1 MTTSRDQALADL
13 RQSIDSLPER
23 TRRAMLTG
31 LGNNTVITGAYSD
44 GGVGVCPMLAAHR
57 EGTRARCM
65 GFPEAW
71 DRFTGVHGRY
81 ITRPATEYEVL
92 HLRMQL
98 EESLASVATRADF
111 DTYGFAEAIAEHHAA
126 IQAREERSA
135 EEAAEAAAEA
145 ARPRRVSVS
154 GGFSVDLGSAIEEH
168 RSTAR
173 TRREREAT
181 QTGLDWL
188 FEETLV
194 LPEDFDS
201 LPTTEPEHVEHEE
214 FDFSREPAV
223 RPAGH
228 RARPVLK

>member
-1 MTTSRDQALADL
+1 MTTSREQALADL

-44 GGVGVCPMLAAHR
+44 GSGVCPMLAAHR

-81 ITRPATEYEVL
+81 ITRPATDYEVL
-92 HLRMQL
+92 HLRMQI
-98 EESLASVATRADF
+98 EESLAERATIAD
-111 DTYGFAEAIAEHHAA
+111 TNGFAEAIAEHHAA
-126 IQAREERSA
+126 VQARELRVA
-135 EEAAEAAAEA
+135 EEAAEAA
-145 ARPRRVSVS
+145 RPRRVRVSVS
-154 GGFSVDLGSAIEEH
+154 GGFSVDLGSAVEEH
-168 RSTAR
+168 RSAAR
-173 TRREREAT
+173 ARREREAT

-201 LPTTEPEHVEHEE
+201 QPATEPEHVEHEE

-223 RPAGH
+223 KPAEHRP
-228 RARPVLK
+228 RPVLK